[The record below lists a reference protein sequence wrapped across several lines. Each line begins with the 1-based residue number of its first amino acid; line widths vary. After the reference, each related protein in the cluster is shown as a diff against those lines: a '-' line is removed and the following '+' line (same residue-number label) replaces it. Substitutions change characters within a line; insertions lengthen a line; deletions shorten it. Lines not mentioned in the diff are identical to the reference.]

1 MNKLKRFAFLGAL
14 LGLITLVWLGG
25 ACAEEGMWL
34 YNALPLEALKT
45 KYKFEPSKEWI
56 ENLQKASVRVNSGG
70 SASFVSPEGLVITN
84 HHVASDAL
92 QKLSS
97 PKKDYYK
104 DGYHAKT
111 RDQELKCEGM
121 ELNVLME
128 IIDVTKQVN
137 AAVPDGSKAEDAAAK
152 RRAEINKIE
161 KEAKEKYKL
170 EPQVVTLFQGGAYH
184 LYLYKKYTDVRLV
197 FAPEMAIAFFGGD
210 TDNFEYPRYDLD
222 ITFFRVYEDGKPA
235 KTPHYL
241 KFATTPLK
249 ENDLVFVSGHPGR
262 TQRLNTVA
270 DLEFIRDTEMPYI
283 LTRLNRLEVLLSV
296 YSERSEANRQQAKE
310 LLFSVQN
317 SRKAR
322 NGMLAALLDPKLMAA
337 KKAEEKRLQDVA
349 AKDPKLASVRDAW
362 NRIAQVQE
370 AKRKLFRR
378 YGALEG
384 GAAFFSNYFTIA
396 RHLVRAAEERT
407 KDNKD
412 RLPAYSEARLESLKE
427 QLFDPEPIYDEFEIV
442 KLTDSLTFL
451 AGLAGYKTPIV
462 QKVLA
467 GKSPL
472 ERARE
477 LVRGTKLKDIAERKR
492 LYEGG
497 KEAIDASRD
506 PMILLAKLVDADSR
520 AVRKQWE
527 TQVEE
532 PLKQAYAEVARVK
545 FVADGDKTYPDA
557 TFTLRLS
564 YGTVKGYK
572 EGGKEVPYTTRI
584 GGTFERAAAFKYQYP
599 FNLPESWLTK
609 KDKLDPNTP
618 FNFVHTNDII
628 GGNSGSPVVN
638 RAGEFVGI
646 VFDGNLQSL
655 GWNYAFDME
664 EARSTSVDAAAILE
678 ALRKVYEA
686 EALLNEL
693 LGKS

>member
-1 MNKLKRFAFLGAL
+1 MKRFAILGAV
-14 LGLITLVWLGG
+14 LGLAALATVGVVR
-25 ACAEEGMWL
+25 AEEGMWL

-45 KYKFEPSKEWI
+45 KYKFEPTKEWLT
-56 ENLQKASVRVNSGG
+56 NMQKASIRVNSGG
-70 SASFVSPEGLVITN
+70 SASFVSPDGLVITN

-92 QKLSS
+92 QKLGTE
-97 PKKDYYK
+97 KKNYYR

-161 KEAKEKYKL
+161 KEAKEKTKL
-170 EPQVVTLFQGGAYH
+170 QPQVVTLFQGGAYH

-235 KTPHYL
+235 KTPHHF
-241 KFATTPLK
+241 KFTTTPLK
-249 ENDLVFVSGHPGR
+249 EDDLVFVSGHPGR
-262 TQRLNTVA
+262 TQRLNTMA
-270 DLEFIRDTEMPYI
+270 ELEFIRDTEMPYI
-283 LTRLNRLEVLLSV
+283 LSRLNRLEVLLSV
-296 YSERSEANRQQAKE
+296 YSERSEANKQQAKE
-310 LLFSVQN
+310 LLFTVQN

-322 NGMLAALLDPKLMAA
+322 NGGLAALLDPKIMAA
-337 KKAEEKRLQDVA
+337 KKAEETRLKEVA
-349 AKDPKLASVRDAW
+349 AKDPKLASAKDAW
-362 NRIAQVQE
+362 DRIAKIQE
-370 AKRKLFRR
+370 AKNKMFRR

-384 GAAFFSNYFTIA
+384 GAAFFSNYFGIA
-396 RHLVRAAEERT
+396 RNLVRAAEERT

-412 RLPAYSEARLESLKE
+412 RLPAYSDARLETLKE
-427 QLFDPEPIYDEFEIV
+427 QLLDPEPIYDEFEIV
-442 KLTDSLTFL
+442 KLADSLTFL
-451 AGLAGYKTPIV
+451 AGLAGFKTPIV

-477 LVRGTKLKDIAERKR
+477 LVKGTKLKDVAERKR
-492 LYEGG
+492 LFEGG
-497 KEAIDASRD
+497 KEAIDASKD
-506 PMILLAKLVDADSR
+506 PFIQLAKMVDAESR

-532 PLKQAYAEVARVK
+532 PLKQAYADVAKVK
-545 FVADGDKTYPDA
+545 FAADGDKTYPDA

-572 EGGKEVPYTTRI
+572 EGGKDVPFTTQI
-584 GGTFERAAAFKYQYP
+584 GGAFERSAAFKNQYP
-599 FNLPESWLTK
+599 FNLPESWVAK
-609 KDKLDPNTP
+609 KEKLDLKTP

-646 VFDGNLQSL
+646 VFDGNIQSL
-655 GWNYAFDME
+655 AWNYAFDME

-686 EALLNEL
+686 EALVNEL

>member
-1 MNKLKRFAFLGAL
+1 VKRLLLLVAFLG
-14 LGLITLVWLGG
+14 GLVGWRV
-25 ACAEEGMWL
+25 AHAEEGMWL

-45 KYKFEPSKEWI
+45 KYGFEPSKDWI
-56 ENLQKASVRVNSGG
+56 ENLQKASIRVNSGG

-97 PKKDYYK
+97 EKKDYYK

-121 ELNVLME
+121 ELNVLMN

-137 AAVPDGSKAEDAAAK
+137 AAVPDGTKAEDAAAR

-161 KEAKEKYKL
+161 KEAKEKYNL
-170 EPQVVTLFQGGAYH
+170 QPQVVTLFQGGAYH

-235 KTPHYL
+235 KTPNYL
-241 KFATTPLK
+241 KFATTRLK
-249 ENDLVFVSGHPGR
+249 EGDLVFVSGHPGR

-270 DLEFIRDTEMPYI
+270 ELEFIRDIEMPYI
-283 LTRLNRLEVLLSV
+283 LSRLNRLEVLFSV

-310 LLFSVQN
+310 LLFTVQN

-322 NGMLAALLDPKLMAA
+322 NGMLASLLDPKVMAS
-337 KKAEEKRLQDVA
+337 KKAEEKRLREVA
-349 AKDPKLASVRDAW
+349 EKDPKLASAKEAW
-362 NRIAQVQE
+362 DRIAAAQKVK
-370 AKRKLFRR
+370 AKIFRR

-384 GAAFFSNYFTIA
+384 GAAFFSNYFGIA
-396 RHLVRAAEERT
+396 RNLVRAAEERT
-407 KDNKD
+407 KDNND

-427 QLFDPEPIYDEFEIV
+427 QLLDPEPIYDEFEIL
-442 KLTDSLTFL
+442 KLTDSLTFF
-451 AGLAGYKTPIV
+451 AGLAGYENALV

-467 GKSPL
+467 GKSPA

-477 LVRGTKLKDIAERKR
+477 LVSGTKLKDLAERKR
-492 LYEGG
+492 LFEGG
-497 KEAIDASRD
+497 KEAIDASTD
-506 PMILLAKLVDADSR
+506 PMIQLAKMVDAPSR

-527 TQVEE
+527 TEVEE
-532 PLKQAYAEVARVK
+532 PLKQAYADVARVK

-564 YGTVKGYK
+564 YGTVKGYE
-572 EGGKEVPYTTRI
+572 EGGQKIPFTTTI
-584 GGTFERAAAFKYQYP
+584 DGTFERSVAFKGQPP
-599 FNLPESWLTK
+599 FDLPKSWLEK
-609 KDKLDPNTP
+609 KDKLDPKTP

-646 VFDGNLQSL
+646 VFDGNIHSL
-655 GWNYAFDME
+655 GWNFAFSDTQ
-664 EARSTSVDAAAILE
+664 ARSTSVDAQAILE
-678 ALRKVYEA
+678 SLRKVYEA
-686 EALLNEL
+686 ESLLNEI